1 MTVNE
6 RHFLGFIRF
15 ALFGAD
21 YPHGILTRA
30 GWKEQLEL
38 AKKQTVSGLLYNA
51 ASELPHDLR
60 PPQQMLMKLFGR
72 VAYYEKM
79 NRMLNERTCEIFKIY
94 KDMGY
99 HPILLKGQEVATLY
113 DHPELR
119 VFGDIDIFVPD
130 YDDRLYDWVQKNSEG
145 TNYVPGQDHLMDFE
159 WKGAIIENHLSLLKF
174 YNKSLARQMEEIVA
188 SELHPE
194 NISDFVT
201 INQVKLEVLPR
212 TLGLLYQIVHFS
224 KHLIMSGVG
233 LRQLCDITLTMHR
246 FHDQIDSDKLC
257 RWFDKLEMRQ
267 MANAVAAAAVLY
279 LGLSPEEVPYDYQ
292 KDPLDEKEEKLM
304 EIVMDAGNF
313 GYWLKLGKK
322 KSWWERLCKNLKQYF
337 RIYPYMPKEVR
348 TEIWLSI
355 LGRLK

>member
-15 ALFGAD
+15 ALFGGD
-21 YPHGILTRA
+21 YPHGILTQA
-30 GWKEQLEL
+30 GWKEQLKL
-38 AKKQTVSGLLYNA
+38 AKNQTVSGLLYNA
-51 ASELPHDLR
+51 VSQLPHDLR
-60 PPQQMLMKLFGR
+60 PPQQLLMKLYSK
-72 VAYYEKM
+72 VVYYENM
-79 NRMLNERTCEIFKIY
+79 NKILNERTCEIFKIY
-94 KDMGY
+94 KEMGY

-119 VFGDIDIFVPD
+119 AFGDIDIFVPD
-130 YDDRLYDWVQKNSEG
+130 YDKKLYDWVQKNTEG
-145 TNYVPGQDHLMDFE
+145 TDYVPGEGHLMAFE
-159 WKGAIIENHLSLLKF
+159 WNGAMIENHLDLLKF
-174 YNKSLARQMEEIVA
+174 YNKSLARRMEEIVS
-188 SELHPE
+188 SELNPE
-194 NISDFVT
+194 SNSTFVT
-201 INQVKLEVLPR
+201 INNCNLEVLPR

-246 FHDQIDSDKLC
+246 FHDQIDSEKLC
-257 RWFDKLEMRQ
+257 GWFDTLEIRQ

-279 LGLSPEEVPYDYQ
+279 LGLPSSEVPYDYK
-292 KDPLDEKEEKLM
+292 KDAFGEKEEDLM

-322 KSWWERLCKNLKQYF
+322 KSWWNRISKNLKQYF
-337 RIYPYMPKEVR
+337 RIYPYMPKEVK

-355 LGRLK
+355 FGRLQ